1 MKKHFSPLESD
12 PFRVSDFVIVALS
25 VIGVIVILWF

>member
-1 MKKHFSPLESD
+1 MKNHFEPLTSD
-12 PFRVSDFVIVALS
+12 PFRLSDFVIVALS

>member
-12 PFRVSDFVIVALS
+12 PFRVSDLVIVALS
-25 VIGVIVILWF
+25 VIGVIVILWT

>member
-12 PFRVSDFVIVALS
+12 PFRVSDLVIVIVS